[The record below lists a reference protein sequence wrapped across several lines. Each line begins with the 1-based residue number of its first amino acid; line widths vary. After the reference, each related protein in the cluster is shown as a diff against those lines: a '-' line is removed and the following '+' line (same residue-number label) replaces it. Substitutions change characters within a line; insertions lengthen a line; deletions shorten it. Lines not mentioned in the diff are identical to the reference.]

1 MLCPDEQGQQEA
13 LQETGSLSG
22 TGIISRAGAS
32 SGEAER
38 ETEREGARAL
48 AGLGLSGLHVFSLGL
63 QGSWWLIRSN

>member
-38 ETEREGARAL
+38 EGARAL